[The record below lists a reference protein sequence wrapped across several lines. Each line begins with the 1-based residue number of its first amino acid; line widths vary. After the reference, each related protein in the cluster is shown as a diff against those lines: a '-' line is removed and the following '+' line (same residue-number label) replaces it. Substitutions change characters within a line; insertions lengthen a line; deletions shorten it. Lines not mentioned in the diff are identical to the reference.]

1 MPECAA
7 STPLDGS
14 SWAPTPT
21 EVDHA
26 RMCREDALGRVVVGA
41 DPYRVDHVRTYRED
55 ALGRGAVVLKIEDL
69 GRV

>member
-1 MPECAA
+1 
-7 STPLDGS
+7 
-14 SWAPTPT
+14 
-21 EVDHA
+21 
-26 RMCREDALGRVVVGA
+26 MCREDALGRVVVGA